1 MALIAIN
8 NKQAIATNLSYLCML
23 IKVLYPRKTKL
34 ISGPAILRYPNNLV
48 LGYIAVLVLA

>member
-1 MALIAIN
+1 MAIN
-8 NKQAIATNLSYLCML
+8 NKQAIATNLSCLCML

-34 ISGPAILRYPNNLV
+34 ISSLAILRYPNNLV